1 MNHKIDKSLEDFA
14 VDITTL
20 EHLSGNPRTGN
31 VNAIMASYAEFGQ
44 LRPIVIR
51 PNDDGTSTIIAGNH
65 QVMAAK
71 KLGWTHIAAIQYD
84 ADDSRAV
91 AFALADNRTSELGRS
106 DSALITDLLGDIVED
121 YSELLDGLGWDD
133 FEIASMEEN
142 MYEQERMP
150 EQASRS
156 EYMTPVI
163 QPIADIGAHILS
175 SLVREDDEGE
185 RQIVAPSNVSHDDVA
200 VRGSGLVTN
209 QMQVPNAPKAVVQYT
224 IVFDE
229 PEQQRRWYDFIKW
242 LRNESAYD
250 GDTTAG
256 KLISFIDAHS
266 EC

>member
-1 MNHKIDKSLEDFA
+1 MNHKIDPSLEGFA
-14 VDITTL
+14 VDISTL
-20 EHLSGNPRTGN
+20 EHLEGNPRTGN
-31 VNAIMASYAEFGQ
+31 VDAIAASYDEFGQ
-44 LRPIVIR
+44 LRPIVVR

-71 KLGWTHIAAIQYD
+71 KLGWTHIAAVEYN
-84 ADDSRAV
+84 ADDSRAI

-133 FEIASMEEN
+133 FEIAAMEES
-142 MYEQERMP
+142 MFEQERMP
-150 EQASRS
+150 EQTSQS
-156 EYMTPVI
+156 EYVTPVI
-163 QPIADIGAHILS
+163 QPIADIGARILS
-175 SLVREDDEGE
+175 SLVKEDSEGE

-209 QMQVPNAPKAVVQYT
+209 QMQGPNAPKAVVQYT
-224 IVFDE
+224 IVFDD
-229 PEQQRRWYDFIKW
+229 PDQQRRWYDFIKW
-242 LRNESAYD
+242 LRNEPAYD

>member
-106 DSALITDLLGDIVED
+106 DSALVTDLLGDIVED
-121 YSELLDGLGWDD
+121 YSELFDGLGWDD

-156 EYMTPVI
+156 
-163 QPIADIGAHILS
+163 
-175 SLVREDDEGE
+175 
-185 RQIVAPSNVSHDDVA
+185 
-200 VRGSGLVTN
+200 
-209 QMQVPNAPKAVVQYT
+209 
-224 IVFDE
+224 
-229 PEQQRRWYDFIKW
+229 
-242 LRNESAYD
+242 
-250 GDTTAG
+250 
-256 KLISFIDAHS
+256 
-266 EC
+266 

>member
-106 DSALITDLLGDIVED
+106 DSALVTDLLGDIVED

-175 SLVREDDEGE
+175 SLVREDDDGE

-209 QMQVPNAPKAVVQYT
+209 QMQVPNAVVQYT

-242 LRNESAYD
+242 LRNEAAYD